1 MSSKTLPLSD
11 ALYQYMLSVSLRE
24 PDLARRLREET
35 ARMPGAGMQISPEQ
49 GQFMSLLIQLMG
61 ATRTL
66 EIGVFTGYS
75 TLCTAL
81 AMPDDGR
88 VVACDLNKEWTS
100 IAERYWHE
108 AGVADKIDLRLG
120 PAVDTLEMLLMDGR
134 HGTFDFVFIDADKA
148 NYLNYYTR
156 ALDLVRRGGVI
167 AIDNVFWGGAVC
179 DSTAS
184 DPDTNAIRE
193 LNNTLHADARIA
205 LSMVPIGDGLT
216 LAMKR

>member
-24 PDLARRLREET
+24 PDLLRRLREET

-49 GQFMSLLIQLMG
+49 GQFMSFLIQLMG

-75 TLCTAL
+75 TLRTAL

-100 IAERYWHE
+100 IAERYWRE

-179 DSTAS
+179 DSAAS